1 MKPGASGANM
11 VFMPNSDLTS
21 ALPAAPA
28 RPFERVSYSRQF
40 LLVSSALLLLG
51 MAVVGGWLSL
61 EIERSAVN
69 RAAAIAGVYVESIL
83 VAQLHPTPE
92 GITLQAGTHEAF
104 DQIFKDG
111 PLRRKVVRFKL
122 WDPQGT
128 LLYSTAPAQLGR
140 RHPIDKHMAVALA
153 GSVQAHITDLDDAGH
168 EDERERW
175 SHLLEVYVPVRANA
189 RSPVVAVAEFYH
201 ATENLDRDIRSAQR
215 RSWTLVVVATLSI
228 FLLLFMQV
236 RRANDTIVRQRD
248 DLQRQLQQLR
258 AAFEENER
266 MRKRLGEAG
275 AATTTLN
282 EQFLHRIAADL
293 HDAPAQT
300 LAFALMRIDELAGC
314 GNVAPELQAI
324 RAALRSSLADLRNIA
339 AGLGVPGIADL
350 PAAETARRAVR
361 DFERRSG
368 IKVDAEIDDSL
379 QDAGMAAKITLYRLL
394 QESLA
399 NSGKHAPGSR
409 PRVRVWRD
417 DGQMRIEVSDTGAGF
432 DPQAI
437 PESGR
442 LGLAFM
448 QERVRLLG
456 GNFELDSAPGDGT
469 RIRAGI
475 PLTREETRHA

>member
-1 MKPGASGANM
+1 
-11 VFMPNSDLTS
+11 MPNSDLTS

-104 DQIFKDG
+104 DQIFRDG

-140 RHPIDKHMAVALA
+140 RQPIDKHLAVALA

-215 RSWTLVVVATLSI
+215 RSWTLVVVTTLAI

-236 RRANDTIVRQRD
+236 RRANDTIVQQRD
-248 DLQRQLQQLR
+248 DLHRQLQQLR

-314 GNVAPELQAI
+314 GDVTPELQAI

-394 QESLA
+394 QESLT
-399 NSGKHAPGSR
+399 NSGKHAPGSQ

-417 DGQMRIEVSDTGAGF
+417 DGQMRIEVGDTG
-432 DPQAI
+432 
-437 PESGR
+437 
-442 LGLAFM
+442 
-448 QERVRLLG
+448 
-456 GNFELDSAPGDGT
+456 
-469 RIRAGI
+469 
-475 PLTREETRHA
+475 